1 MRRFGHIPAGL
12 VLVAALA
19 GCANKARPSEEL
31 DTNAAARLG
40 GWSAGGDPGLEV
52 IAWSTEA
59 DLPTFARALAPYAA
73 RESASGL
80 GGAGGLS
87 PESVAFLQSH
97 GLYLLEVPVADLEQL
112 RVSLGAPPRHVNQW
126 LGQAVVWTEAVSGP
140 DQPRGQTI
148 ALDAERLRLGPGR
161 LRLLA
166 RAWISPAPGSPG
178 ASPRT
183 GADGGAGGGV
193 MTIELLPQHD
203 EEGRP
208 RSREALLAP
217 ASIAST
223 DEGMLFTRLLVRLAA
238 RSSDKA
244 FVLVGLPSRS
254 DITELAKAVPQT
266 GELRAIT
273 DGEAGAAPG
282 VGQVVRQAPGGG
294 PSVAYETG
302 AGGAESSAPTIGPV
316 GPPAAQLPTLGEAML
331 SPPVW
336 VTPRRTEQGPAAAD
350 ARPVQTTPRRLVAV
364 FLPRVP
370 ERVNLLP

>member
-1 MRRFGHIPAGL
+1 MRLPGHLIAGL
-12 VLVAALA
+12 ALAAALG
-19 GCANKARPSEEL
+19 GCANRERQTEPAE
-31 DTNAAARLG
+31 TAAAARLG

-52 IAWSTEA
+52 IAWSTDTELA
-59 DLPTFARALAPYAA
+59 SFARALAPYA
-73 RESASGL
+73 SDSVS
-80 GGAGGLS
+80 GAGGLS
-87 PESVAFLQSH
+87 PESVAFLESH

-126 LGQAVVWTEAVSGP
+126 LGQAVVWTEAASGP

-166 RAWISPAPGSPG
+166 RAWISPAAGV
-178 ASPRT
+178 A
-183 GADGGAGGGV
+183 GGAAARSGGGGGV

-208 RSREALLAP
+208 RSRDSLLAP
-217 ASIAST
+217 ASIAAT
-223 DEGMLFTRLLVRLAA
+223 DEGMLFTRLLIRLAA
-238 RSSDKA
+238 RTSDKA

-254 DITELAKAVPQT
+254 KIGELAKAAPAS

-282 VGQVVRQAPGGG
+282 VGQVVRQPPGAA
-294 PSVAYETG
+294 PSVAYETETG
-302 AGGAESSAPTIGPV
+302 EPDAGGPLIGPV

-336 VTPRRTEQGPAAAD
+336 VTPRRRETETDAD
-350 ARPVQTTPRRLVAV
+350 VRPVQTTPRRLVVV